1 MAAQLNRKDVHAA
14 IDTTFSGL
22 KENPYL
28 AHRVRQQAQAESGK
42 PRKLRAGM
50 VFTLVLVLAAAVAA
64 AVALLTPR
72 EIIEQV
78 AVPAAQGNDTEDG
91 INKIYSYEDMTR
103 LIQTLDENGL
113 TLDESST
120 IMQAFRSGHGFW
132 EWNVMEEIFNTAFG
146 SYRDSWTLEERHLY
160 GEAMVEIGEW
170 TVNIYPLPVE
180 GGMTQEEAALYATE
194 QLAAAFGVNLPLES
208 NEEWRVTFELVLHFN
223 YKAEAYD
230 PDRPEWCFY
239 YARKPAGAT
248 SYTAIFE
255 PDRQNIEVSATDYD
269 DLRAGCTGISLIRES
284 YINQYGSLAKLT
296 MEQWEE
302 MSGWLSTFTPMTGE
316 DWVWQQSGFTLP
328 PEDAI
333 SAEDALTATLAAARQ
348 EDAQISTI
356 LCCTDGGETVYRI
369 LLTNTDGSETVVEVA
384 CVSGEVLLCR
394 QLPADAD
401 DTERYTPESLQENIP
416 ASITEGE
423 EESRRQDEAFRGNA
437 DQVAE
442 NKALY
447 GPNEAFW
454 PAEVQA
460 ATFPAQYSVPTAE
473 DRACVIEIA
482 EAAVVK
488 KFGADALDNLGE
500 YQTGMVFKKD
510 ILDEDGDYAIYA
522 TVYFTTDPDYLSD
535 GYRIYCFIDNGII
548 RETDTDLAN
557 EGFG

>member
-1 MAAQLNRKDVHAA
+1 MAEGWP
-14 IDTTFSGL
+14 SGENADEAL
-22 KENPYL
+22 ERLVKEYQGTL
-28 AHRVRQQAQAESGK
+28 LRFCYAE
-42 PRKLRAGM
+42 LH
-50 VFTLVLVLAAAVAA
+50 
-64 AVALLTPR
+64 
-72 EIIEQV
+72 
-78 AVPAAQGNDTEDG
+78 D
-91 INKIYSYEDMTR
+91 
-103 LIQTLDENGL
+103 
-113 TLDESST
+113 
-120 IMQAFRSGHGFW
+120 
-132 EWNVMEEIFNTAFG
+132 
-146 SYRDSWTLEERHLY
+146 
-160 GEAMVEIGEW
+160 
-170 TVNIYPLPVE
+170 
-180 GGMTQEEAALYATE
+180 AAL
-194 QLAAAFGVNLPLES
+194 
-208 NEEWRVTFELVLHFN
+208 
-223 YKAEAYD
+223 
-230 PDRPEWCFY
+230 
-239 YARKPAGAT
+239 
-248 SYTAIFE
+248 
-255 PDRQNIEVSATDYD
+255 
-269 DLRAGCTGISLIRES
+269 
-284 YINQYGSLAKLT
+284 
-296 MEQWEE
+296 
-302 MSGWLSTFTPMTGE
+302 
-316 DWVWQQSGFTLP
+316 
-328 PEDAI
+328 
-333 SAEDALTATLAAARQ
+333 AEDAVQ
-348 EDAQISTI
+348 ETF
-356 LCCTDGGETVYRI
+356 LKVYR
-369 LLTNTDGSETVVEVA
+369 
-384 CVSGEVLLCR
+384 EVLLCR